1 MWLQD
6 ARGYTMTDVGTLQ
19 MCCLWAQAL
28 VSPVQG
34 AHLDALRDGTP
45 EAEAQRRV
53 ESGLDTCAIEAAGN
67 ADAEERVKK
76 GKQVA
81 FLNALGFAGLAC
93 RLAALIRIGSGSRE
107 ALDYLWTFAMIVGAA
122 TFDTSA
128 TWSWTATETL
138 RFHGGAQV
146 EAAKEVFCQVK
157 MWTGPGF
164 GMSAIV
170 IGALAWLVEALQ
182 RGGAE
187 NSSVPVVGGG
197 ESEDA
202 VVGLGYVNESWT
214 QAEQLETHGGLLAG
228 GGLAALVD
236 VSALSSHVSALSSDS
251 PISPYYIIF
260 ALSPIM
266 MLLRVW
272 VFARMRDLPC
282 PPCESAST
290 ADRRIQA
297 QSHSDAA
304 HGVERPLRSY
314 CNPASYVDEL
324 TVVVRDK
331 DGLLAGMIV
340 EARGS
345 HTQTHHTHTTHTHT
359 HTHILS
365 LSRSLSF
372 SLSLSRLLP
381 LPLFHTHSP
390 SPSLSHAHTGPARTS
405 RPSTESAATSSAC
418 RSLLLVSIGLFCY
431 CLSVFFC
438 TDF

>member
-146 EAAKEVFCQVK
+146 EAAKEVFCQ
-157 MWTGPGF
+157 
-164 GMSAIV
+164 AITS
-170 IGALAWLVEALQ
+170 GALLSNRHSCVTYSGTPSQMITNQ
-182 RGGAE
+182 RTTKQKNG
-187 NSSVPVVGGG
+187 VP
-197 ESEDA
+197 
-202 VVGLGYVNESWT
+202 
-214 QAEQLETHGGLLAG
+214 
-228 GGLAALVD
+228 
-236 VSALSSHVSALSSDS
+236 
-251 PISPYYIIF
+251 
-260 ALSPIM
+260 
-266 MLLRVW
+266 R
-272 VFARMRDLPC
+272 
-282 PPCESAST
+282 
-290 ADRRIQA
+290 
-297 QSHSDAA
+297 
-304 HGVERPLRSY
+304 
-314 CNPASYVDEL
+314 
-324 TVVVRDK
+324 
-331 DGLLAGMIV
+331 
-340 EARGS
+340 
-345 HTQTHHTHTTHTHT
+345 
-359 HTHILS
+359 
-365 LSRSLSF
+365 
-372 SLSLSRLLP
+372 
-381 LPLFHTHSP
+381 
-390 SPSLSHAHTGPARTS
+390 
-405 RPSTESAATSSAC
+405 
-418 RSLLLVSIGLFCY
+418 
-431 CLSVFFC
+431 
-438 TDF
+438 